1 MEWFYIAFASAIL
14 SAIAAVLQKKVLF
27 NLDALEFSFI
37 LSIFN
42 LLLALILLPQLNYSQ
57 ITATALII
65 LYLKTILGAF
75 AFLNVMLAIKNLEI
89 SGALPLMVL
98 TPGIVAVLSLFFLGE
113 SITNLEIYGMILLLI
128 GTYVLEIK
136 KHDKL
141 LDPIKTF
148 FNSKYHKYI
157 FYALIL
163 FSVSSVIDKLIVKDY
178 KLTPF
183 NFVVFQQIFLGI
195 NFTVLILLRAKN
207 PFQLM
212 QKVSK
217 DNLIWILLIAFLTFG
232 YRYAQI
238 EAVKI
243 APVALVLSIKRTS
256 VLFASIFGGKLFSES
271 QLLKKG
277 IAIGLM
283 LIGAYLL
290 NQNI

>member
-37 LSIFN
+37 LSVFN

-141 LDPIKTF
+141 L
-148 FNSKYHKYI
+148 
-157 FYALIL
+157 
-163 FSVSSVIDKLIVKDY
+163 
-178 KLTPF
+178 
-183 NFVVFQQIFLGI
+183 
-195 NFTVLILLRAKN
+195 
-207 PFQLM
+207 
-212 QKVSK
+212 
-217 DNLIWILLIAFLTFG
+217 
-232 YRYAQI
+232 
-238 EAVKI
+238 
-243 APVALVLSIKRTS
+243 
-256 VLFASIFGGKLFSES
+256 
-271 QLLKKG
+271 
-277 IAIGLM
+277 
-283 LIGAYLL
+283 
-290 NQNI
+290 